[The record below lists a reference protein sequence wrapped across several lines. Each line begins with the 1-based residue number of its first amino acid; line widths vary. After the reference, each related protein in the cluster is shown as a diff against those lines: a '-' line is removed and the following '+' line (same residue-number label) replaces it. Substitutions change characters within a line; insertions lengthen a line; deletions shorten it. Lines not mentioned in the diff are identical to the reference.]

1 MGIFVF
7 SGVRFIITSNFKI
20 GKVIKLKYISYKKNN
35 DQITKI
41 DVKFYSSLSITTS
54 VLQFYQKKAFSP
66 YGKGVKVSR
75 TL

>member
-41 DVKFYSSLSITTS
+41 DVKFYS
-54 VLQFYQKKAFSP
+54 
-66 YGKGVKVSR
+66 
-75 TL
+75 